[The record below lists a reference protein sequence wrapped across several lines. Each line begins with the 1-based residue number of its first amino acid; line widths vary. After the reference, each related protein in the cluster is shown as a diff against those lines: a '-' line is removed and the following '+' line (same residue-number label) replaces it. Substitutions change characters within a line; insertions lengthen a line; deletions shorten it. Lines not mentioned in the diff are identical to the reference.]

1 MQWLKLNNQRFVELT
16 LKSFSDCKNLY
27 FLSVVQGER
36 PMNYSSCCGC
46 SCWFLF
52 KNSRNLSL
60 LLSSIYHST
69 YLCQPTCANL
79 PTPNY
84 LCQPTYPY
92 QPKSTYVHTYINTP
106 THLCLLTNTYQ
117 PMSTY
122 HHLPTY
128 LYQSLNINI
137 ESPQTQ
143 EPVLVLLLHTLLSFL
158 LDAMTEAKKL
168 EVCETCTE
176 DLSISWKFV
185 YFSCSQG

>member
-27 FLSVVQGER
+27 FLSAVEGER
-36 PMNYSSCCGC
+36 PMYYTSCCGC

-52 KNSRNLSL
+52 KNSCNLSL
-60 LLSSIYHST
+60 SCSLLSIILLT
-69 YLCQPTCANL
+69 FVNL

-92 QPKSTYVHTYINTP
+92 QPKSTYVPTYINTP